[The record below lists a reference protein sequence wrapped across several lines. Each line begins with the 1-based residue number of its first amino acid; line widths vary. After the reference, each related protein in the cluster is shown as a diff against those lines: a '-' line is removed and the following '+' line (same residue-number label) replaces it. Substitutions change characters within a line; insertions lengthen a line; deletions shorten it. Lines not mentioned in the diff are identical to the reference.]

1 MRFVTP
7 LAALSAVGLSHARLG
22 GLEPRMPGNECC
34 PCAGTGEPGLDR
46 VTVTLTVTQP
56 GPPAKT
62 IYVSDDP
69 KETVTVSRTVTR
81 PATTVYVTKGGEAG
95 VVTQEVPGEVAG
107 DPETMAPEESVKTH
121 NLKIQPTDQ
130 QAVTIKPPQ
139 DSQPTPKVV
148 TVTKVHKSPSPIAI
162 SEVPGEQRVTTT
174 LSREPGQQEPTSG
187 PEDSAS
193 ASEEPTFEPGKLAT
207 ERVPEPQDPE
217 TVGISVEPSIQTV
230 TRQDDDT
237 AATATIQ
244 SPLSNIVTAAP
255 ETVSVVHTAHH
266 YETITHTVTNGNGN
280 IDIQIII
287 INIDTGETTCIE
299 ENNGLPCDDGSSMP
313 PKSVTTATVS
323 CPPVEATT
331 SVATLFNTVTLTVG
345 QKDVDHNGTVSMWHA
360 MPTSGLR
367 GRTPRGPPPSARRW
381 W

>member
-1 MRFVTP
+1 M
-7 LAALSAVGLSHARLG
+7 
-22 GLEPRMPGNECC
+22 
-34 PCAGTGEPGLDR
+34 
-46 VTVTLTVTQP
+46 TVTLTVTQP

-81 PATTVYVTKGGEAG
+81 PATTVYVTKGGE
-95 VVTQEVPGEVAG
+95 PGEDAG
-107 DPETMAPEESVKTH
+107 GPETMAPEESVPAPKTVT
-121 NLKIQPTDQ
+121 LKIQPTDQ
-130 QAVTIKPPQ
+130 QTVTVKRPQ

-148 TVTKVHKSPSPIAI
+148 TVTKVHESPSPVAT
-162 SEVPGEQRVTTT
+162 SEDPEEQNVTTT
-174 LSREPGQQEPTSG
+174 IFREPEPEKSTSG
-187 PEDSAS
+187 PEESAS
-193 ASEEPTFEPGKLAT
+193 KPKEPPSESEKPAT
-207 ERVPEPQDPE
+207 ERMTDPQDPK
-217 TVGISVEPSIQTV
+217 TVTISVEPSTKTV
-230 TRQDDDT
+230 TRQNEET

-244 SPLSNIVTAAP
+244 SPPSNMVTAAP

-266 YETITHTVTNGNGN
+266 YETVTQTVTNGNGN

-287 INIDTGETTCIE
+287 INIDTGETTCIR
-299 ENNGLPCDDGSSMP
+299 ENNGLPCDDGSSIP
-313 PKSVTTATVS
+313 PKSATTDTTTTTTPVS

-345 QKDVDHNGTVSMWHA
+345 QKDVSHNGTVSMGHA
-360 MPTSGLR
+360 MPTSGPR